1 MEVLFYEFKRIS
13 EEEIKESN
21 SKAYGSFLFDTGLAI
36 VKKIDHEF
44 DEDEVDTSS
53 FKEMF
58 EAMSKL

>member
-1 MEVLFYEFKRIS
+1 METTEVVCI
-13 EEEIKESN
+13 
-21 SKAYGSFLFDTGLAI
+21 SFLFDTGLAI

-44 DEDEVDTSS
+44 DEDKVDRSS

>member
-1 MEVLFYEFKRIS
+1 MYDILVKFKEVLEQGKSARTV
-13 EEEIKESN
+13 K
-21 SKAYGSFLFDTGLAI
+21 FDTGLAI